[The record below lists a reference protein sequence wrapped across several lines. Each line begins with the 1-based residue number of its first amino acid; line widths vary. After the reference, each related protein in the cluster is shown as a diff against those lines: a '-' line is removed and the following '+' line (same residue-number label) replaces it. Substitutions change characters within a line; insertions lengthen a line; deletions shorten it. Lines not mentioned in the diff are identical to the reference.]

1 MTRTAPGEFTEEW
14 LLKAIDTVSFCIVED
29 GAVYAPILERLE
41 NELELIRRKDDVVAR
56 ARRNVLSCAISV
68 SPKRVLYGLGIS
80 NTIPSEG
87 KNETAN

>member
-41 NELELIRRKDDVVAR
+41 NELELVRRKDDVVAR
-56 ARRNVLSCAISV
+56 ARRNVELRNQRLAEACAI
-68 SPKRVLYGLGIS
+68 R
-80 NTIPSEG
+80 
-87 KNETAN
+87 